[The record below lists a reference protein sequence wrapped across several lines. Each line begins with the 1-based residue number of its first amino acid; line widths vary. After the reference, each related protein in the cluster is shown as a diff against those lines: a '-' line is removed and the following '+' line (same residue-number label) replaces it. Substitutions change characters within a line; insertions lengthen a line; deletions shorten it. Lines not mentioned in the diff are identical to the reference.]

1 MPQISESCWK
11 LISWKHFLSGLGSND
26 FPAGIISA
34 LPPAPLRKWIE
45 TWDPFQLSAGVTG
58 SQVEGVKQNLALQ
71 YYFGQTFLILWEYL
85 ESKDEHISYDTT
97 KEEDILN
104 WNKSYI
110 LLNGL
115 MVEKLNKPWGSPFNW
130 VFIIA

>member
-1 MPQISESCWK
+1 M
-11 LISWKHFLSGLGSND
+11 
-26 FPAGIISA
+26 
-34 LPPAPLRKWIE
+34 E

-58 SQVEGVKQNLALQ
+58 SQVEGAKQNLALQ

-97 KEEDILN
+97 KEEDKLN

-115 MVEKLNKPWGSPFNW
+115 MVEKLNKPWGSPFSRVLSLLRGNLIN
-130 VFIIA
+130 FKAMDAYGYICLIYLTKLGFA